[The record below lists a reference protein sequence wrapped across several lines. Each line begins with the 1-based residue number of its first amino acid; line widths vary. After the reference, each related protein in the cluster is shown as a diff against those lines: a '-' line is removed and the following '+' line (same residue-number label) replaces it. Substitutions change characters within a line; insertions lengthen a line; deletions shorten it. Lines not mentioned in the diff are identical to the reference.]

1 MSADVTLRVDETVG
15 PILPWELP
23 IDFDLWFSRMSNGYW
38 QVWGFWPGGQEMCAV
53 DVLIDRDMWQ

>member
-1 MSADVTLRVDETVG
+1 MSADVTLRVDETIG

-23 IDFDLWFSRMSNGYW
+23 IDFDLWVSRLSNGYW
-38 QVWGFWPGGQEMCAV
+38 QAWGLWPGRREMCAV